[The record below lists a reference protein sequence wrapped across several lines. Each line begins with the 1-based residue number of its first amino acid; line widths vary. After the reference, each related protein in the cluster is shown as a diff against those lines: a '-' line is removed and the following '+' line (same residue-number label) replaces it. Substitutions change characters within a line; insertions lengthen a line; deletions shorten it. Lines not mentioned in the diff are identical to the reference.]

1 MKVRFEDYYFSDGIR
16 WTVLLTIGPLAIYL
30 LFWVGAY
37 VMAGILVLGI
47 VFAFST
53 KYITIIDTE
62 KRVIK
67 DLFIVLFIQSGKH
80 IRYRSLHSIR
90 IEKQRIRYNANQRAR
105 DRVADFF
112 TYTGTLLYDDY
123 KSLELSSKS
132 EYSWFG
138 SEMKRLSE
146 ELQIPL
152 EKAN

>member
-62 KRVIK
+62 SRIIK
-67 DLFIVLFIQSGKH
+67 DLFLVLFIPTCKH

-90 IEKQRIRYNANQRAR
+90 IEKERFTYNANQRAR
-105 DRVADFF
+105 DRTADYFF
-112 TYTGTLLYDDY
+112 YTGTLLYDDN
-123 KSLELSSKS
+123 KTLELSSKS
-132 EYSWFG
+132 EFKWFG
-138 SEMKRLSE
+138 AEMKRLSE

-152 EKAN
+152 ERAY